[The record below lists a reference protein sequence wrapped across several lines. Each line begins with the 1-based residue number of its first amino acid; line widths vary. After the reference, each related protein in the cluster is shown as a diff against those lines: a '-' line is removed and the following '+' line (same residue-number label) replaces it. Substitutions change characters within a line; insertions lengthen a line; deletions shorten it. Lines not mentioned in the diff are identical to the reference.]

1 MGWSSKKSESPVEVG
16 SWFIPIIYQRVLA
29 PSQVVV
35 DAGGLNHQQ
44 YQPGKGDTSTHGHGA
59 CDKVN
64 PSGRDYPR
72 RDGWISR
79 GSQAP
84 WSPENPSWK
93 LTWQWNIHHLK
104 MHFLL
109 KKWGIFQR
117 HLSELRGV
125 IWISGTS
132 KELMYMYIYVLYNYR
147 IHIQLL
153 SLVFRSQCY
162 AHGMFILSGQFIA
175 TENTTKNPKWLFR
188 KGNPLISGKS
198 RMVKHYNLAR
208 YYIYIVNLNHLEL
221 VSFWSRGDVLFL
233 ARWPAGA
240 QRSAVCSEPHECN
253 FQMD

>member
-16 SWFIPIIYQRVLA
+16 SWFIPIISQRVLA

-35 DAGGLNHQQ
+35 DAGCLNHQQ

-109 KKWGIFQR
+109 KMGIFQR
-117 HLSELRGV
+117 HLSFQGCNINFWNFKRTYV
-125 IWISGTS
+125 YVYI
-132 KELMYMYIYVLYNYR
+132 YIYVLYNYC
-147 IHIQLL
+147 IHIQLI
-153 SLVFRSQCY
+153 SLGASV
-162 AHGMFILSGQFIA
+162 IL
-175 TENTTKNPKWLFR
+175 
-188 KGNPLISGKS
+188 
-198 RMVKHYNLAR
+198 M
-208 YYIYIVNLNHLEL
+208 
-221 VSFWSRGDVLFL
+221 
-233 ARWPAGA
+233 
-240 QRSAVCSEPHECN
+240 VCSYHICY
-253 FQMD
+253 MLLI